1 MMQYD
6 TLFNNPYER
15 RRITYSH
22 VWWDDAFTND
32 ELKFIEELCEKENL
46 EEGTLVGGH
55 NNDETKK
62 VRNSKIKFFYKNEEN
77 GFVFDK
83 LNYVAQSLNNQFYN
97 FNLNGYDSFQ
107 YTVYDSKEEGKY
119 VWHMDTVM
127 DGDVG
132 TMQSQETRKLS
143 LILLLSDPDIDFTGG
158 ELQLNLGREDIA
170 KTVEMPRGR
179 IVAFPSWMIHQV
191 KPVLSGIRKSIVV
204 WIEGPKFI

>member
-22 VWWDDAFTND
+22 VWWDDAFSND
-32 ELKFIEELCEKENL
+32 ELKLIEEMCEEQSL
-46 EEGTLVGGH
+46 EEGTLVGKD
-55 NNDETKK
+55 NDDETRKIRK
-62 VRNSKIKFFYKNEEN
+62 SKIKFFYKDAKN
-77 GFVFDK
+77 GFVFER

-107 YTVYDSKEEGKY
+107 YTVYDGEEEGKY
-119 VWHMDTVM
+119 AWHMDTIM

-132 TMQSQETRKLS
+132 TMQSKETRKLT
-143 LILLLSDPDIDFTGG
+143 LILLLSDPDVDFKGG

-170 KTVEMPRGR
+170 KTIEMPKGR
-179 IVAFPSWMIHQV
+179 IVAFPSFMIHQV

-204 WIEGPKFI
+204 WVEGPKFI